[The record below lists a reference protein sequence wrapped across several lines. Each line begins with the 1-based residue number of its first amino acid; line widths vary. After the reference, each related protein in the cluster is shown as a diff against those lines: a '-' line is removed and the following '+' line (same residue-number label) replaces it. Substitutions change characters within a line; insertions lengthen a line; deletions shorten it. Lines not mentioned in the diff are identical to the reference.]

1 MSATLTPMS
10 LDLVLPWS
18 VNAEQDEKFT
28 RTIKRLLAVLL
39 VLFIV
44 VPFLPTWDVKFGQ
57 IEQKPV
63 VRTKVIIEPPAMPE
77 ISKPV
82 QEVAPVQ
89 KPVPAAQ
96 KPVPQKVTEQ
106 PAAAPKAGNDAP
118 RQEFAALSSQLSSLR
133 NKVDISKLQNKNL
146 SEKGGQAQANERASL
161 GKESLTKTSGGLNN
175 SDMDVEVK
183 GAALAKYQGST
194 VSSPIAA
201 MELPDEGKGY
211 SEGSRGRRDMES
223 IRRTIENAKGPVY
236 ALYAKALRQYPELS
250 GKFVFELVVEPD
262 GSISRLK
269 LTRSDLGV
277 KDLEEKMLA
286 KLAAINFGKDSV
298 SPTAV
303 QYTFVF
309 IPS

>member
-1 MSATLTPMS
+1 MSATMTPMS

-18 VNAEQDEKFT
+18 VNEAQDQKFI
-28 RTIKRLLAVLL
+28 RTTKRLLAVLL

-57 IEQKPV
+57 LEQKPV
-63 VRTKVIIEPPAMPE
+63 VRTKVLIEPPKMPE
-77 ISKPV
+77 IAKPV
-82 QEVAPVQ
+82 QEVVPAPPVQ
-89 KPVPAAQ
+89 AKKAPEPL
-96 KPVPQKVTEQ
+96 PPQ
-106 PAAAPKAGNDAP
+106 PAAPAKTGSNAPK
-118 RQEFAALSSQLSSLR
+118 QEFAALSSQLSALR
-133 NKVDISKLQNKNL
+133 NKVDVSKLQNKNL
-146 SEKGGQAQANERASL
+146 SVKGGQAQANDRASL
-161 GKESLTKTSGGLNN
+161 GKESITKTSGGLNN

-183 GAALAKYQGST
+183 GAALAKYQGTS
-194 VSSPIAA
+194 VNSPIAA
-201 MELPDEGKGY
+201 MDLPDEGAGY
-211 SEGSRGRRDMES
+211 SEGSRSRRDMES

-236 ALYAKALRQYPELS
+236 ALYAKALRQHPELS

-286 KLAAINFGKDSV
+286 KLATINFGKDSV
-298 SPTAV
+298 AATAV

>member
-1 MSATLTPMS
+1 MSATLTPMA
-10 LDLVLPWS
+10 LELALPWS
-18 VNAEQDEKFT
+18 VNEAQDAKFT
-28 RTIKRLLAVLL
+28 RTVKRLLAVLL
-39 VLFIV
+39 VLFIA

-63 VRTKVIIEPPAMPE
+63 VRTKVLIEPPAMPE
-77 ISKPV
+77 IAKPV
-82 QEVAPVQ
+82 KEVAPQPVVPPQQKTVQ
-89 KPVPAAQ
+89 P
-96 KPVPQKVTEQ
+96 KVTEQ
-106 PAAAPKAGNDAP
+106 PAAAPKSGSEAP
-118 RQEFAALSSQLSSLR
+118 RQELAALSSQLSALR
-133 NKVDISKLQNKNL
+133 NKVDVSKLQNKNL
-146 SEKGGQAQANERASL
+146 SVKGGQAQATDRASL
-161 GKESLTKTSGGLNN
+161 GKESITKTSGGLNN

-183 GAALAKYQGST
+183 GAALAKYQGTS
-194 VSSPIAA
+194 VNSPIAA
-201 MELPDEGKGY
+201 MDLPDEGSGY
-211 SEGSRGRRDMES
+211 AEGSRGRRDMES

-298 SPTAV
+298 SATAV

>member
-1 MSATLTPMS
+1 MSATMTPMS

-18 VNAEQDEKFT
+18 VNEAQDQKFI
-28 RTIKRLLAVLL
+28 RTTKRLLAVLL
-39 VLFIV
+39 VLFIA

-57 IEQKPV
+57 LEQKPV
-63 VRTKVIIEPPAMPE
+63 VRTKVLIEPPKMPE
-77 ISKPV
+77 IAKPV
-82 QEVAPVQ
+82 QEVVPPPPVQ
-89 KPVPAAQ
+89 AKKAPEPL
-96 KPVPQKVTEQ
+96 PPQ
-106 PAAAPKAGNDAP
+106 PAAPAKTGSSAPK
-118 RQEFAALSSQLSSLR
+118 QEFAALSSQLSALR
-133 NKVDISKLQNKNL
+133 NKVDVSKLQNKNL
-146 SEKGGQAQANERASL
+146 SVKGGQAQANDRASL
-161 GKESLTKTSGGLNN
+161 GKESITKTSGGLNN

-183 GAALAKYQGST
+183 GAALAKYQGTS
-194 VSSPIAA
+194 VNSPIAA
-201 MELPDEGKGY
+201 MDLPDEGAGY
-211 SEGSRGRRDMES
+211 SEGSRSRRDMES

-236 ALYAKALRQYPELS
+236 ALYAKALRQHPELS

-286 KLAAINFGKDSV
+286 KLATINFGKDSV
-298 SPTAV
+298 AATAV

>member
-1 MSATLTPMS
+1 MSATMTPMS

-18 VNAEQDEKFT
+18 VNEAQDQKFI
-28 RTIKRLLAVLL
+28 RTTKRLLAILL
-39 VLFIV
+39 VLFIA

-57 IEQKPV
+57 LEQKPV
-63 VRTKVIIEPPAMPE
+63 VRTKVLIEPPKMPE
-77 ISKPV
+77 IAKPV
-82 QEVAPVQ
+82 QEVAPPPPVQ
-89 KPVPAAQ
+89 AKKAPEPLA
-96 KPVPQKVTEQ
+96 PQ
-106 PAAAPKAGNDAP
+106 PAAPAKTGSSAPK
-118 RQEFAALSSQLSSLR
+118 QEFAALSSQLSALR
-133 NKVDISKLQNKNL
+133 NKVDVSKLQNKNL
-146 SEKGGQAQANERASL
+146 SVKGGQAQANDRASL
-161 GKESLTKTSGGLNN
+161 GKESITKTSGGLNN

-183 GAALAKYQGST
+183 GAALAKYQGTS
-194 VSSPIAA
+194 VNSPIAA
-201 MELPDEGKGY
+201 MDLPDEGAGY
-211 SEGSRGRRDMES
+211 SEGSRSRRDMES

-236 ALYAKALRQYPELS
+236 ALYAKALRQHPELS

-286 KLAAINFGKDSV
+286 KLATINFGKDSV
-298 SPTAV
+298 AATAV

>member
-1 MSATLTPMS
+1 MSAIMTPMS
-10 LDLVLPWS
+10 LELVLPWS
-18 VNAEQDEKFT
+18 VNEAQDQKFI
-28 RTIKRLLAVLL
+28 RTTKRLLAVLM

-44 VPFLPTWDVKFGQ
+44 VPFLPTWDVNFGQ
-57 IEQKPV
+57 LEQKPV
-63 VRTKVIIEPPAMPE
+63 VRTKVMIEPPKMPE
-77 ISKPV
+77 IAKPV
-82 QEVAPVQ
+82 QEVAP
-89 KPVPAAQ
+89 P
-96 KPVPQKVTEQ
+96 Q
-106 PAAAPKAGNDAP
+106 PAQAKKPPEPATPQPATSVKTGSNAPK
-118 RQEFAALSSQLSSLR
+118 QEFAALSSQLSALR
-133 NKVDISKLQNKNL
+133 NKVDVSKLQNKNL
-146 SEKGGQAQANERASL
+146 SVKGGQAQANDRASL
-161 GKESLTKTSGGLNN
+161 GKESITKTSGGLNN

-183 GAALAKYQGST
+183 GAALAKYQGTS
-194 VSSPIAA
+194 VNSPIAA
-201 MELPDEGKGY
+201 MDLPDEGAGY
-211 SEGSRGRRDMES
+211 SEGSRSRRDMES

-236 ALYAKALRQYPELS
+236 ALYAKALRQHPELS

-298 SPTAV
+298 AATAV